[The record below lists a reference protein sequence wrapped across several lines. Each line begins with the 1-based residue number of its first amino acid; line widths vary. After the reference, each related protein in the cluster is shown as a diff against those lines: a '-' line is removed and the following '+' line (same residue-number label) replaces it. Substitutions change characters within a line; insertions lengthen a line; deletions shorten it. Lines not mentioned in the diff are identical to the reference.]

1 MQKLASVLFV
11 LSVLGSTAY
20 AAAQVTPGA
29 PSPAASPATTT
40 TTTTT
45 TTTAT
50 AGQPNFGELISSL
63 NNLRS
68 EVAKVQA
75 LNGASAN
82 NIRPVNVA
90 QLGGDPAALNQALT
104 KNQPQLAAL
113 RNALGKVTV
122 TTMSNEHITVA
133 QFLADNRITLSQVV
147 GADVN
152 NGTLVLFYQK

>member
-1 MQKLASVLFV
+1 MQKLASALCA
-11 LSVLGSTAY
+11 LSVLACTAY
-20 AAAQVTPGA
+20 AAAQVTPPA
-29 PSPAASPATTT
+29 PSPSTAPASSPV
-40 TTTTT
+40 TT

-50 AGQPNFGELISSL
+50 AGQPNFGELISAL
-63 NNLRS
+63 NNMRA

-90 QLGGDPAALNQALT
+90 QLNGDPAALNQAVT
-104 KNQPQLAAL
+104 KNQSQLGAL
-113 RNALGKVTV
+113 RTALGRVTV
-122 TTMSNEHITVA
+122 TTMTNEHITVA

-152 NGTLVLFYQK
+152 NGTLILFFQK